1 MTQGDGTFDVVPS
14 EVSDA
19 GRYVQLTAQ
28 ELVDGVRTLDT
39 EIGVLLQ
46 GWTGVSATAYRAGW
60 EETRQGAQTVLDAL
74 ATLAELMGVTADTH
88 TQLDT
93 DRATDTSS
101 LDLP

>member
-1 MTQGDGTFDVVPS
+1 MAEEDGTFDVVPS

-19 GRYVQLTAQ
+19 GRYVQLTAR
-28 ELVDGVRTLDT
+28 ELVDGVHTLDT

-46 GWTGVSATAYRAGW
+46 GWTGVSATAYGAGW

-74 ATLAELMGVTADTH
+74 AALAKLMGVVADTH
-88 TQLDT
+88 VQLDT